1 MPILL
6 YIYISKLFFV
16 LLEEDGDEVD
26 NEDATLRTLMPQ
38 KHAPQF
44 WRLHMDA
51 HGDLL
56 RGEVLLS
63 QWIRNV

>member
-1 MPILL
+1 M
-6 YIYISKLFFV
+6 